1 MKIGLS
7 AALTLIACISLF
19 PGCDQKKTANKVNS
33 TPVEDTDV
41 TTAMAAVSDA
51 TARVVG
57 QEVANFDRDETGS
70 TVRFATYNVAMN
82 REKEGQ
88 LLEELKSGKSDQAEK
103 IGAVIQMI
111 RPDVLLINEFDYDAA
126 GEGIKTFCEMYL
138 GKSQHGQQPIAYDY
152 TYFSTV
158 NTGYDTGLDLN
169 KDGKTGG
176 PDDAYGF
183 GQFPGKYAMVV
194 LSRYP
199 IDKEHVRTFQN
210 FLWKDMPDNR
220 WPTDPETKKPWY
232 NDEVK
237 AIFRLSSKSHWDVPV
252 KIGDKTIH
260 LLAAHPTPP
269 AFDGPENR
277 NGARN
282 HDEIRMFADYVDGR
296 ADYLYDDKGVKGGL
310 AEGAD
315 FVIVGDMNAD
325 PVDGDGDGE
334 AGRLLTQ
341 NPKVLAD
348 PAPASAAG
356 AYYAG
361 KQGQAN
367 LKHRGDPSHDSGDFS
382 DYSVGNL
389 RVDYCLPSKTLKMI
403 ANGVVWPKPDEAGG
417 DLVGA
422 SDHRM
427 VWIDIE
433 K

>member
-1 MKIGLS
+1 MKIRLS
-7 AALTLIACISLF
+7 PALALVACLVVF
-19 PGCDQKKTANKVNS
+19 PGCDQNKTASKENNA
-33 TPVEDTDV
+33 PAEDLDV
-41 TTAMAAVSDA
+41 TNAMSAVNDAAADA
-51 TARVVG
+51 VD
-57 QEVANFDRDETGS
+57 QEIANFDRDEAAS
-70 TVRFATYNVAMN
+70 TVRFATYNTAMN
-82 REKEGQ
+82 REKQGQ
-88 LLEELKSGKSDQAEK
+88 LLEELKTGKSDQAEK
-103 IGAVIQMI
+103 IAAVIQLI
-111 RPDVLLINEFDYDAA
+111 RPDVMLLNEFDYDAA
-126 GEGIKTFCEMYL
+126 GDGIKTFCDLYL
-138 GKSQHGQQPIAYDY
+138 GKSQHGQQPISYDY

-158 NTGYDTGLDLN
+158 NTGYDSGLDLN
-169 KDGKTGG
+169 NDGKTGG

-194 LSRYP
+194 LSRFP
-199 IDKEHVRTFQN
+199 IDKEQVRTFQN
-210 FLWKDMPDNR
+210 FLWKDMPGNR
-220 WPTDPETKKPWY
+220 WPLDPETKQPWY
-232 NDEVK
+232 SDEIK
-237 AIFRLSSKSHWDVPV
+237 EIFRLSSKSHWDVPI
-252 KIGDKTIH
+252 KIGDRTIH

-310 AEGAD
+310 AEATE

-341 NPKVLAD
+341 NAKVQAE
-348 PAPASAAG
+348 PAPQSSGG
-356 AYYAG
+356 AYFAEL
-361 KQGQAN
+361 QGQAN
-367 LKHRGDPSHDSGDFS
+367 LKQKGDPSQDSGDFS

-389 RVDYCLPSKTLKMI
+389 RVDYCLPSKTLKMV
-403 ANGVVWPKPDEAGG
+403 ANGVVWPKPDEPGG

>member
-1 MKIGLS
+1 MEHGFFGCLVLV
-7 AALTLIACISLF
+7 AVACSF
-19 PGCDQKKTANKVNS
+19 AWCDQA
-33 TPVEDTDV
+33 TPASRNPVAPTEEKDV
-41 TTAMAAVSDA
+41 TKAMAAVSDA
-51 TARVVG
+51 TAEAVDN
-57 QEVANFDRDETGS
+57 QTTNFDRDEAGS
-70 TVRFATYNVAMN
+70 TIRFATYNVAMN

-88 LLEELKSGKSDQAEK
+88 LLEELESGESDQAEK
-103 IGAVIQMI
+103 IAAVIQMM

-126 GEGIKTFCEMYL
+126 GEGIKTFREMYL
-138 GKSQHGQQPIAYDY
+138 GKSQYDQQPIAYEY

-169 KDGKTGG
+169 KDGKSGG

-194 LSRYP
+194 LSRFP
-199 IDKEHVRTFQN
+199 IDNEHVRTFQN

-220 WPTDPETKKPWY
+220 WPQDPETEKPWY
-232 NDEVK
+232 NDEIK
-237 AIFRLSSKSHWDVPV
+237 AIFRLSSKSHWDVPI
-252 KIGDKTIH
+252 KIGERTIH

-282 HDEIRMFADYVDGR
+282 HDEIRMWADYVDGR

-334 AGRLLTQ
+334 AGRLLTENARVQ
-341 NPKVLAD
+341 AD
-348 PAPASAAG
+348 LPPRSSGG
-356 AYYAG
+356 AYYAEL
-361 KQGQAN
+361 QGQAN
-367 LKHRGDPSHDSGDFS
+367 VKQHGDPAQDTGDFS
-382 DYSVGNL
+382 DYRVGNL
-389 RVDYCLPSKTLKMI
+389 RVDYCLPSKTLKMT
-403 ANGVVWPKPDEAGG
+403 ANGIVWPKPDEPGA

-427 VWIDIE
+427 VWIDVE